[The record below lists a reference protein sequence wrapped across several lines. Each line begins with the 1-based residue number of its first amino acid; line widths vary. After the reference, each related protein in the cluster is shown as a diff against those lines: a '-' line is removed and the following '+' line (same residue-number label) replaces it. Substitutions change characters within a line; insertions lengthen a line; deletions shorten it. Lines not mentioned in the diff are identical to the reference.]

1 MNRPQKFRHIYAELK
16 RALGDS
22 VSSSELLECANM
34 VLECSEG
41 RDFRSHYVLRNGR
54 TRFDDLPLD
63 IVFERWG
70 WKLMCREYHPED
82 DYIPQQPSQDIIN
95 QLIDQAA

>member
-1 MNRPQKFRHIYAELK
+1 MNRPQKFRHIFAELK
-16 RALGDS
+16 AALGDS

-41 RDFRSHYVLRNGR
+41 RDFRSHYVLRGGR

-63 IVFERWG
+63 IVFERWE

-82 DYIPQQPSQDIIN
+82 DYIPQQPAEEVIY
-95 QLIDQAA
+95 QLLEQAA